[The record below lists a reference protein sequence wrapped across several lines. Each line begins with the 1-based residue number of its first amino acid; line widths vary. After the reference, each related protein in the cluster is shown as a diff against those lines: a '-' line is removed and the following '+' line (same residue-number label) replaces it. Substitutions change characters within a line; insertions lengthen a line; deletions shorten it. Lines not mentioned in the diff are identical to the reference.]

1 MEPLSTRIDS
11 LQSQLEEAMKTRL
24 AMITR
29 QVREIKARED
39 DVRVAKKKLDNFER
53 FASAP
58 VPGSALN
65 PSRQQG
71 RLIFLGYDTYYLI
84 LTLMYRVTHTAKRLQ
99 HPTLPVADGPLL

>member
-1 MEPLSTRIDS
+1 MQALRDLKARHETEMEPLSTRIDS

-58 VPGSALN
+58 PPGSALHAL
-65 PSRQQG
+65 PQQG
-71 RLIFLGYDTYYLI
+71 RLFNL
-84 LTLMYRVTHTAKRLQ
+84 
-99 HPTLPVADGPLL
+99 

>member
-1 MEPLSTRIDS
+1 MKARHETEMEPLSTRIDS

-58 VPGSALN
+58 VPGSALH
-65 PSRQQG
+65 PSRHQG
-71 RLIFLGYDTYYLI
+71 RLIFLGYYT
-84 LTLMYRVTHTAKRLQ
+84 TSF
-99 HPTLPVADGPLL
+99 

>member
-1 MEPLSTRIDS
+1 MQALRDLKARHETEMEPLSRRIDS

-58 VPGSALN
+58 PPGSALHD
-65 PSRQQG
+65 SRQQG
-71 RLIFLGYDTYYLI
+71 RLFNFKHDY
-84 LTLMYRVTHTAKRLQ
+84 TASF
-99 HPTLPVADGPLL
+99 

>member
-1 MEPLSTRIDS
+1 MKARHETEMEPLSTRIDS

-58 VPGSALN
+58 VPGSALH

-71 RLIFLGYDTYYLI
+71 RLIFLGYYT
-84 LTLMYRVTHTAKRLQ
+84 TSF
-99 HPTLPVADGPLL
+99 